1 MTRRTP
7 RMTVFVCTAACIVL
21 LLGLPGADA
30 ATLIINNLDGPG
42 EGFKDPTP
50 VAPVGGNPGTTL
62 GQQRLNVFQRA
73 ADIWGSA
80 IDSDV
85 PIRIQATLDPLSCNA
100 SSAVLGSAG
109 PIEVVRNFSNAPQ
122 SSTWYHIALANALA
136 GVDLIATSDDISA
149 TFNSAIDNNNSCLSG
164 ISWYLGYDH
173 NPSAGISLL
182 VVLLHEFAHGLGF
195 SGFVNLTTGR
205 LLQNVPDVFSVS
217 TYDNSLGLTWDQM
230 SNGQRRSSATN
241 TGNVVWNG
249 VQVRAA
255 ADELLTAGQD
265 GAGNVRLYAPSSVSS
280 GSSIYHFDT
289 VARPN
294 LLMEP
299 NINSSLDGHLDLSDE
314 LMVDIGWTLID
325 SDGDGLT
332 DADELYE
339 FGTDPNLVDTD
350 SDGLTDGES
359 VVPVAS
365 YPAGVDSDDD
375 GFVDGEM
382 MFGTDPGNADTD
394 GDGILDGAEASA
406 GTDPGDASPVVSIT
420 APSSGSIFANGESI
434 TFTGSA
440 IDEEDGDI
448 SSTIA
453 WSSDIDG
460 ALGTGTSISVTLSMN
475 SHTVTAAATDS
486 KNAETSTSIA
496 VTVTSI
502 PGDINQDGLVDVA
515 DLLLMQR
522 ALIDQITL
530 NATQTLQADLY
541 PDGGDGAVDA
551 ADLMVL
557 EGLLM
562 TP

>member
-1 MTRRTP
+1 
-7 RMTVFVCTAACIVL
+7 
-21 LLGLPGADA
+21 
-30 ATLIINNLDGPG
+30 
-42 EGFKDPTP
+42 
-50 VAPVGGNPGTTL
+50 
-62 GQQRLNVFQRA
+62 
-73 ADIWGSA
+73 
-80 IDSDV
+80 
-85 PIRIQATLDPLSCNA
+85 
-100 SSAVLGSAG
+100 
-109 PIEVVRNFSNAPQ
+109 
-122 SSTWYHIALANALA
+122 
-136 GVDLIATSDDISA
+136 
-149 TFNSAIDNNNSCLSG
+149 
-164 ISWYLGYDH
+164 
-173 NPSAGISLL
+173 
-182 VVLLHEFAHGLGF
+182 
-195 SGFVNLTTGR
+195 
-205 LLQNVPDVFSVS
+205 
-217 TYDNSLGLTWDQM
+217 
-230 SNGQRRSSATN
+230 
-241 TGNVVWNG
+241 